1 MTEYPIKQA
10 GRVRSSATGMIIFR
24 APTGLSPGATN
35 SQPFSYA
42 PHLRTPKFLEF
53 RRRNFLGWWES
64 FLFLFTPDAPRSTAH
79 IAYGIFHSPIRNLGL
94 EGQPL
99 IVSVLLHFFLFLYLA
114 DLTFGSP
121 PKIIQADS
129 HAPNV
134 ERIYYKVPLKDWQR
148 LLPRI
153 APSGPGGHPGA
164 PALQLGI
171 APKGSM
177 VASRSMTI
185 ISKPVHPDN
194 RRQTIIQPS
203 TPPDLR
209 ISADLKMPNI
219 ITGSPAVVPRPQIQ
233 FNPNASKPVV
243 QNQRQVDSATPA
255 VVSSA
260 EVPMLTPQISTVSQP
275 HLAVPLPSSSSR
287 PVIPGSGGAAGSSGA
302 AVSSQEA
309 GSGLVIISIDPSDGN
324 SSVSL
329 PPGNRWGDFS
339 IATGGSGP
347 SAPGGAAGGA
357 GDKIGGGNGA
367 GGDSSSGV
375 GRGDSG
381 GGGGNSGSNGSLSVN
396 GTGKNGGG
404 SFNLE
409 PSPIVAAMVHLVPS
423 GIALRKN
430 ALVVSSGPMGGGGL
444 GVYGALHCGKVFTV
458 FLPMPGKAWALEY
471 CQAGANAGQPATAA
485 RPSVIHLDTGL
496 TPPDP
501 EFRFDFQRLP
511 VPVDKLHRLIVL
523 KGEIRE
529 DGTVDK
535 VQVYRGL
542 LPQMDEAARLAFSQW
557 KFKPVLK
564 DGKPIMVEI
573 LVGISSDPPPTSTP
587 N

>member
-1 MTEYPIKQA
+1 
-10 GRVRSSATGMIIFR
+10 
-24 APTGLSPGATN
+24 
-35 SQPFSYA
+35 
-42 PHLRTPKFLEF
+42 
-53 RRRNFLGWWES
+53 
-64 FLFLFTPDAPRSTAH
+64 
-79 IAYGIFHSPIRNLGL
+79 
-94 EGQPL
+94 
-99 IVSVLLHFFLFLYLA
+99 
-114 DLTFGSP
+114 
-121 PKIIQADS
+121 
-129 HAPNV
+129 
-134 ERIYYKVPLKDWQR
+134 
-148 LLPRI
+148 
-153 APSGPGGHPGA
+153 
-164 PALQLGI
+164 
-171 APKGSM
+171 
-177 VASRSMTI
+177 
-185 ISKPVHPDN
+185 
-194 RRQTIIQPS
+194 
-203 TPPDLR
+203 
-209 ISADLKMPNI
+209 
-219 ITGSPAVVPRPQIQ
+219 
-233 FNPNASKPVV
+233 
-243 QNQRQVDSATPA
+243 
-255 VVSSA
+255 
-260 EVPMLTPQISTVSQP
+260 
-275 HLAVPLPSSSSR
+275 
-287 PVIPGSGGAAGSSGA
+287 
-302 AVSSQEA
+302 
-309 GSGLVIISIDPSDGN
+309 LVIISIDPSDGN

-339 IATGGSGP
+339 IAAGGSGP

-423 GIALRKN
+423 GLALRKN

-573 LVGISSDPPPTSTP
+573 LVGISSDPPPASTP